1 MMKYSPFITCALIA
15 TAITATSVHA
25 ADIDTA
31 TGQSAGIADQLQAR
45 IDNEMNLQLQVMLKQ
60 EHGESIT
67 IMARKRLIQ
76 EDQPLNKRLFAV
88 KRLEAKHDFK

>member
-1 MMKYSPFITCALIA
+1 MMKYSPFITCALVAI
-15 TAITATSVHA
+15 AITATSVNA

-31 TGQSAGIADQLQAR
+31 TDRSAGIADQLQAR
-45 IDNEMNLQLQVMLKQ
+45 IDNEMGQQMQVMLEQ

-67 IMARKRLIQ
+67 IMARKRLVQ
-76 EDQPLNKRLFAV
+76 EEQPLNKRLFAV